1 MSTLAVARP
10 TTDPVPPFVVAGS
23 VALWLGAIL
32 AGVAESLVR
41 LAGPIPPTLG
51 ELAARSAIYL
61 VLAVL
66 VVQLRTGREAVRWT
80 VVAVLGVVGLWSL
93 IAEPVQALLGETT
106 VIGFLVTASGP
117 ELLAAALR
125 TLHVLEVIGALVL
138 LFHPASNEFFRSGRV
153 ARPGPVR

>member
-10 TTDPVPPFVVAGS
+10 TVDPAPPFVVAAS

-41 LAGPIPPTLG
+41 LAGPIPPTFG

-61 VLAVL
+61 VLVVL

-80 VVAVLGVVGLWSL
+80 VVAVLGVVGTWSL
-93 IAEPVQALLGETT
+93 LAEPAQALFDGAT
-106 VIGFLVTASGP
+106 VAGFVVTASGP

-125 TLHVLEVIGALVL
+125 TLHVVEVLGALAL
-138 LFHPASNEFFRSGRV
+138 LFHPASNEFFRTGR
-153 ARPGPVR
+153 AG